1 MRIVRGVAV
10 SGALASMLA
19 GVAGAQD
26 YDRSAIRDIVRERE
40 AAPAVDLWL
49 DQSTFEFGDRI
60 RPYFASEH
68 GAYVTVVRVTTDG
81 ELRVLYPRR
90 PNEQRRYDVA
100 RLANDQVPY
109 SGDRAFHLTESRG
122 MGFVFAIASYERF
135 DFRYYSTGSQWNTA
149 RLATSRYG
157 DPFAIVNNFISRT
170 LPLYAEFS
178 LDYVAYELYS
188 DRGRSRYANRYAG
201 YYGGDYYDLC
211 VSAFGLRHNYY
222 CQSYGV
228 AYYGPGYYG
237 TGYGNGYGTG
247 YYGPVIIGRPQTPGS
262 PSSPGPR
269 LGMRPKPL
277 VRDPV
282 VPHRPLEPVPVEG
295 RFPANDRAERAAT
308 ERRGAEL
315 RARSHGKEWPRME
328 TQPRINVR
336 SEPRVESRSEPSH
349 PMQSEPRVYVRPEP
363 RSEPRYVPQ
372 MPARVEVRN
381 EPRAQAAPQRIE
393 RSVERPQARENV
405 PPPEK
410 Q

>member
-1 MRIVRGVAV
+1 MRIVRGLTL
-10 SGALASMLA
+10 SGALVSMLA

-26 YDRSAIRDIVRERE
+26 YDRSAVRDIVRERQ

-49 DQSTFEFGDRI
+49 DQATYEFGDRI

-90 PNEQRRYDVA
+90 PTEQRQYDQA
-100 RLANDQVPY
+100 RLVNDQIPY

-157 DPFAIVNNFISRT
+157 DPFAIVNNFIART
-170 LPLYAEFS
+170 LSTYADFS

-188 DRGRSRYANRYAG
+188 DRDRSRYANRYAG
-201 YYGGDYYDLC
+201 YYGSDYYDLC
-211 VSAFGLRHNYY
+211 VSAFGIRHNYY

-237 TGYGNGYGTG
+237 SGHYWPGYYGNAYG
-247 YYGPVIIGRPQTPGS
+247 GPVIIGRPQTPGS
-262 PSSPGPR
+262 PSGPRPR

-282 VPHRPLEPVPVEG
+282 VPSVPLEPVPVEG
-295 RFPANDRAERAAT
+295 RFPSNDRAERAAT
-308 ERRGAEL
+308 ERRAAEV
-315 RARSHGKEWPRME
+315 RARAHGKEWPRME

-336 SEPRVESRSEPSH
+336 PAPRAEPSR
-349 PMQSEPRVYVRPEP
+349 PMPSEPRVYVRPEP
-363 RSEPRYVPQ
+363 RSEPRYVPPT
-372 MPARVEVRN
+372 PARVEVRN
-381 EPRAQAAPQRIE
+381 EPRAQPAPQRIE
-393 RSVERPQARENV
+393 RSVERPQVRQNA